1 MLLKPNIASRRFPTQ
16 PVQVRAALLGL
27 QHLYVGGAEGQQFV
41 GKKRLGD
48 SLEAAFMEQ
57 TLFTVM
63 GVRGSGL
70 KPLVTEF
77 KTIYLGEAHTDIN
90 PH

>member
-1 MLLKPNIASRRFPTQ
+1 MW
-16 PVQVRAALLGL
+16 
-27 QHLYVGGAEGQQFV
+27 E
-41 GKKRLGD
+41 KKRMGD